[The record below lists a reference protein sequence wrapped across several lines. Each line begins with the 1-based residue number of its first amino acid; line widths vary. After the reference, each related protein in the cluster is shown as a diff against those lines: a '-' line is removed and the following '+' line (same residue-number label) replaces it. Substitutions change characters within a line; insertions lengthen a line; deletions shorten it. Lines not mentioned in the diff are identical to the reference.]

1 MGRRRPSHHWCAHIQ
16 PRGPLTVAA
25 APPWLQ
31 QLLALSP
38 GGQDRLWTASSSSAV
53 GSEWP
58 CCFFNDAQ
66 TQAPPCAAATALLP
80 RYPTNLLLCVA
91 GIFIFP
97 WGGDTADWY
106 PLDGGA
112 YAGLNVA
119 LGPHL
124 QVIPTPSHV
133 LGRISPIFSPFF
145 PVFCAFSPSRRGGSN
160 EPQAGTQGQETVARG
175 SKHRFSGL
183 ANSGCWE
190 RMAVARLLR
199 AAAPDG
205 GQDREGAAVP
215 ALLRQ
220 AEGCQPQRDA
230 QAVREP
236 GAPALLIG
244 LSIVSSV
251 VDDVC
256 PRMTSSTMDHT
267 HGADVIHDG
276 SASQT
281 LAESSARTAC

>member
-1 MGRRRPSHHWCAHIQ
+1 MGRRRPSHHWCAYIQ

-112 YAGLNVA
+112 YVGLNVV

-124 QVIPTPSHV
+124 QPNATRAWMEI
-133 LGRISPIFSPFF
+133 GKKIR
-145 PVFCAFSPSRRGGSN
+145 
-160 EPQAGTQGQETVARG
+160 AGQGQSLPTLGDEAHVRAEAEEEEMPA
-175 SKHRFSGL
+175 SLEEAHRVIRS
-183 ANSGCWE
+183 
-190 RMAVARLLR
+190 LR
-199 AAAPDG
+199 AQLG
-205 GQDREGAAVP
+205 NGA
-215 ALLRQ
+215 
-220 AEGCQPQRDA
+220 
-230 QAVREP
+230 
-236 GAPALLIG
+236 
-244 LSIVSSV
+244 
-251 VDDVC
+251 
-256 PRMTSSTMDHT
+256 
-267 HGADVIHDG
+267 
-276 SASQT
+276 
-281 LAESSARTAC
+281 